1 VRHSGQRIG
10 ARAQFIQKHAQHARA
25 SATEELDFDHFESA
39 GGGYAISNF
48 PHTINVKRHE
58 SNDLQAMAVTTA
70 GSNEKVG
77 LRPLV
82 CFAKC
87 RYTAVL
93 EF

>member
-1 VRHSGQRIG
+1 MAGT
-10 ARAQFIQKHAQHARA
+10 
-25 SATEELDFDHFESA
+25 TE
-39 GGGYAISNF
+39 
-48 PHTINVKRHE
+48 
-58 SNDLQAMAVTTA
+58 

-93 EF
+93 EYLLYAEAGRKYKQE

>member
-1 VRHSGQRIG
+1 
-10 ARAQFIQKHAQHARA
+10 
-25 SATEELDFDHFESA
+25 
-39 GGGYAISNF
+39 
-48 PHTINVKRHE
+48 
-58 SNDLQAMAVTTA
+58 MAVTTA

-93 EF
+93 DL